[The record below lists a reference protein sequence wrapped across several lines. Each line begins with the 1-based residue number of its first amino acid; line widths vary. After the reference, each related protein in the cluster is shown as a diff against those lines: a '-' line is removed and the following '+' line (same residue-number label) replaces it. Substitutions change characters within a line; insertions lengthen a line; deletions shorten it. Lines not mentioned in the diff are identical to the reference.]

1 MVWHRRTRVDYLF
14 ARTKCCALF
23 VSGRCTATIVAMVPV
38 EKRLCAMLGR
48 LRPVDNT
55 DEFGEGISGGRR
67 NTRCARRFGHGK

>member
-48 LRPVDNT
+48 LRPC
-55 DEFGEGISGGRR
+55 RQ
-67 NTRCARRFGHGK
+67 HG